1 MYREIARAK
10 IHRVRVTA
18 TELYYEGSITVDKEL
33 LDAADMVEGEKV
45 DVLNLNNGSRVQTY
59 VIAGKSKS
67 GCVILNGPAA
77 KSGSVGD
84 EVIII
89 SYYLVPQEK
98 IKKINTKPRVVYVD
112 EHNRKIRVKK

>member
-1 MYREIARAK
+1 MFREIARSK
-10 IHRVRVTA
+10 IHRARVTDA
-18 TELYYEGSITVDKEL
+18 KLYYEGSITIDEDL
-33 LDAADMVEGEKV
+33 LDAADIVEGEKV

-59 VIAGKSKS
+59 TIAGKRKS
-67 GCVILNGPAA
+67 GCIMLNGPAA

-98 IKKINTKPRVVYVD
+98 IGKIKTTPRVVYVD
-112 EHNRKIRVKK
+112 KNNRKIKVKT